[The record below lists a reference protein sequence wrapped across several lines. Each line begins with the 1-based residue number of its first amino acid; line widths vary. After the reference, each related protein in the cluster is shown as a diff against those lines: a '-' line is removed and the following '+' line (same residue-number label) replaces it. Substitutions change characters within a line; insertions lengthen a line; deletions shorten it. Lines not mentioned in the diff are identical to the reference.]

1 MVVLS
6 SWRSGAPSRITRRHP
21 LFYTR
26 RRVLATRKEAM
37 VALRNIEDRFNCC
50 LKSKYP
56 PPRRVEPEASTIT
69 KKSRLDNDGN
79 NYFGKARNS

>member
-1 MVVLS
+1 
-6 SWRSGAPSRITRRHP
+6 
-21 LFYTR
+21 
-26 RRVLATRKEAM
+26 M